1 MMNKNFIEQKAEQ
14 LIINYSVSKGKAA
27 LAPIDPIDVIEF
39 LGYSVEYVEG
49 KYDSSV
55 YGALVPQSNTVEIN
69 NDVSFNEGMEN
80 FTIAHE
86 IGHIVLHLEGLEKNG
101 KSTCDIGGLDSG
113 DSRESEADNFASYLL
128 MPTQMVKDA
137 FYSLRKKPLHI
148 KNSFILSFVLK
159 KTKRLRALKFAG
171 EMIEAGN
178 FTNVSKLAM
187 VNRLIGMGLI
197 KGLQYQKN
205 TQIRRKKQ

>member
-1 MMNKNFIEQKAEQ
+1 MTNKNFIEQRAEQ
-14 LIINYSVSKGKAA
+14 LIINYSVFKGKAV

-39 LGYSVEYVEG
+39 LGYNVEYVEG

-69 NDVSFNEGMEN
+69 NDVPFNEGMEN

-86 IGHIVLHLEGLEKNG
+86 IGHIVLHLEGLDKNG
-101 KSTCDIGGLDSG
+101 KSTCDIGGLNSEDST
-113 DSRESEADNFASYLL
+113 ESEADNFASYLL

-171 EMIEAGN
+171 EIIEAGN

>member
-14 LIINYSVSKGKAA
+14 LIINYSVSKGEAT

-80 FTIAHE
+80 FTLAHE
-86 IGHIVLHLEGLEKNG
+86 IGHIILHLKDSEKDD
-101 KSTCDIGGLDSG
+101 KSTCDIGDLNSG
-113 DSRESEADNFASYLL
+113 DTRASEADNFASYLL

-137 FYSLRKKPLHI
+137 FYSLLKKPLYI
-148 KNSFILSFVLK
+148 KKSFIFSFVLK
-159 KTKRLRALKFAG
+159 KKKRLRALKFA
-171 EMIEAGN
+171 ENMIEAGN
-178 FTNVSKLAM
+178 FTNIQ
-187 VNRLIGMGLI
+187 N
-197 KGLQYQKN
+197 LQW
-205 TQIRRKKQ
+205 

>member
-14 LIINYSVSKGKAA
+14 LIINYSISKGKAA
-27 LAPIDPIDVIEF
+27 LAPIDPIDLIEF

-86 IGHIVLHLEGLEKNG
+86 IGHIVLHLDGLEKNG
-101 KSTCDIGGLDSG
+101 KSTCDIGGLNSG
-113 DSRESEADNFASYLL
+113 DLRESEADKFASYLL
-128 MPTQMVKDA
+128 MPTQMVIDT

-148 KNSFILSFVLK
+148 KKSFILSFVLK

-171 EMIEAGN
+171 KMIEAGN
-178 FTNVSKLAM
+178 FSNVSKLAA
-187 VNRLIGMGLI
+187 
-197 KGLQYQKN
+197 
-205 TQIRRKKQ
+205 

>member
-1 MMNKNFIEQKAEQ
+1 MTNKNFIEQRAEQ
-14 LIINYSVSKGKAA
+14 LIINYSVSKGEKA

-55 YGALVPQSNTVEIN
+55 YGALVPQSNTVEVN

-86 IGHIVLHLEGLEKNG
+86 IGHIILHLEGLDKNG
-101 KSTCDIGGLDSG
+101 KSTCDIGGLNSEDST
-113 DSRESEADNFASYLL
+113 ESEADNFASYLL

-137 FYSLRKKPLHI
+137 FYSLPE
-148 KNSFILSFVLK
+148 
-159 KTKRLRALKFAG
+159 KTTAYKEQFYFEFCA
-171 EMIEAGN
+171 
-178 FTNVSKLAM
+178 
-187 VNRLIGMGLI
+187 
-197 KGLQYQKN
+197 
-205 TQIRRKKQ
+205 

>member
-1 MMNKNFIEQKAEQ
+1 M
-14 LIINYSVSKGKAA
+14 
-27 LAPIDPIDVIEF
+27 IEF

-86 IGHIVLHLEGLEKNG
+86 IGHIVLHLEDLENNG
-101 KSTCDIGGLDSG
+101 KNTCDIGGLNSG

-137 FYSLRKKPLHI
+137 FYSLRKNH
-148 KNSFILSFVLK
+148 FTYRTVL
-159 KTKRLRALKFAG
+159 F
-171 EMIEAGN
+171 
-178 FTNVSKLAM
+178 
-187 VNRLIGMGLI
+187 
-197 KGLQYQKN
+197 
-205 TQIRRKKQ
+205 

>member
-1 MMNKNFIEQKAEQ
+1 MINKNFIEQKAEQ
-14 LIINYSVSKGKAA
+14 LIINYSVSKGKTA
-27 LAPIDPIDVIEF
+27 LAPIDPIDLIEF

-86 IGHIVLHLEGLEKNG
+86 IGHIILHLEGVEKNG
-101 KSTCDIGGLDSG
+101 KSTCDIGGINSG
-113 DSRESEADNFASYLL
+113 NSRESEADKFASYLL

-137 FYSLRKKPLHI
+137 FYSLRKKPLYI
-148 KNSFILSFVLK
+148 KKSFILSFVLK
-159 KTKRLRALKFAG
+159 KTKRLRALKFA
-171 EMIEAGN
+171 EKMIEAGN
-178 FTNVSKLAM
+178 FSNVSKLAM

-205 TQIRRKKQ
+205 TQKRRK

>member
-137 FYSLRKKPLHI
+137 FYSLRKKPLYI
-148 KNSFILSFVLK
+148 KKSFILGFVFK
-159 KTKRLRALKFAG
+159 KTKRKRALEFAG
-171 EMIEAGN
+171 KMIQAGN

-197 KGLQYQKN
+197 KGLPYQKN
-205 TQIRRKKQ
+205 IQKRRK